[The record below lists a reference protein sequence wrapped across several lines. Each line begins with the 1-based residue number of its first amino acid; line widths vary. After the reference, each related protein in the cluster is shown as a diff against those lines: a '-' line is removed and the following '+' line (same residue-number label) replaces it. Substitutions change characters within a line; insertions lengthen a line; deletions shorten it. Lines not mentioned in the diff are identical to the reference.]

1 MKRKSRPSLIIS
13 AFAAW
18 FVLAAAGAGF
28 VVAAATIPA
37 AAQSAAAK
45 ATVDSAKERGLVG
58 EQGDGLL
65 GFVMPSG
72 DAALTAAVNEINAG
86 RSQAYRE
93 AAARSGVTPEA
104 AGQATAQQ
112 LLMRLPAGQ
121 YFKPLDGNWTRK

>member
-1 MKRKSRPSLIIS
+1 MRWNFRD
-13 AFAAW
+13 
-18 FVLAAAGAGF
+18 VL
-28 VVAAATIPA
+28 VAAALAVWLPLTGTTAVCLSATPA
-37 AAQSAAAK
+37 FAQSANAK
-45 ATVDSAKERGLVG
+45 ATVDSAKERGMVG

-65 GFVMPSG
+65 GFVMPSN
-72 DAALTAAVNEINAG
+72 DAALTAAVAEINAG

-93 AAARSGVTPEA
+93 AAARTGVTPDA